1 MKKKIKN
8 DSLFQKILISLACVS
23 TYAISCYILRASYFY
38 KTLTKLLQNLKT
50 LTKRFN
56 MTDVKKA
63 PYNDIDKEE
72 SDDKRE
78 SNSSGN
84 FKDNII
90 SKINDNCYM
99 IRISVRDFIF
109 KTKNW
114 IYNREINK
122 EKVNELFEHICSQKY
137 KQGDSSD
144 WIITLVYDEFAD
156 KGNFNNIVID
166 GQHRRDA
173 LSRAW
178 ENGKINENIS
188 IHCIMYEINYCETT
202 NISKTINLFNSV
214 NNNRPLT
221 KIDYPH
227 ERSIN
232 LVNRIISDKELVPNA
247 SIVIKKNGKE
257 NGRGANQPFI
267 SEKELYNILY
277 NNSTSWT
284 PLTDEQCMDNIK
296 IISKKI
302 SCVFYENIYTCNEKN
317 KERYDKALNNNFW
330 LNLKDSEKYG
340 PDRWGKFIA
349 TPEQFS

>member
-1 MKKKIKN
+1 MCF
-8 DSLFQKILISLACVS
+8 LHTLYL
-23 TYAISCYILRASYFY
+23 AISSARAIF
-38 KTLTKLLQNLKT
+38 TKLLQNLKT

-72 SDDKRE
+72 YYTDDESE
-78 SNSSGN
+78 SNSSRN

-99 IRISVRDFIF
+99 IKISVGDFVC

-114 IYNREINK
+114 TYNREINE

-137 KQGDSSD
+137 KLGDSSD

-156 KGNFNNIVID
+156 KGNYNNIVID
-166 GQHRRDA
+166 GQHRREA
-173 LSRAW
+173 LRRAL
-178 ENGKINENIS
+178 ENEKINENIT
-188 IHCIMYEINYCETT
+188 IHCIMHEINYCETI

-221 KIDYPH
+221 KIDYPDA
-227 ERSIN
+227 RSII
-232 LVNRIISDKELVPNA
+232 LVNKIKLDKELVPH
-247 SIVIKKNGKE
+247 SSVIKKNGKE

-267 SEKELYNILY
+267 SEKELYNIVY
-277 NNSTSWT
+277 NNSKLWIH
-284 PLTDEQCMDNIK
+284 LTDEEFMDNLKNIT
-296 IISKKI
+296 KKI
-302 SCVFYENIYTCNEKN
+302 SWVPYENIYTCTEKN
-317 KERYDKALNNNFW
+317 KKRYDKALKYNFW

-340 PDRWGKFIA
+340 PDRWIKFIA
-349 TPEQFS
+349 TPVLFS